1 MARHTAIVAGA
12 GLRFTTVVV
21 EGRHAVLLHSPEPVE
36 PFVAAASA
44 VCAEALGPAHEG
56 LRAAL
61 VALRHAPT
69 APGHALAGALTD
81 EGAGAVGLAPGVAP
95 PVDDGAEAPEAA
107 RSGGSA
113 VGVSRGR
120 ALPVEEAAGAPGFAE
135 IGLGAVGVATHLATV
150 PVTRAVLVEGA
161 MGLALAHIVSGTV
174 RVAADA
180 ALPPDMAEDR
190 CAAPL
195 LLTPGAGLAAVVVPG
210 LARGRPMLAPLIV
223 VYLAGLEPAAPSV
236 VPARRGASAVHVA
249 YEDAAPPGG
258 GFAEPLIAERILT
271 LAVGIGGLGLH
282 GQAATD
288 GVVGA
293 LIRDS
298 REAFPATP
306 LILLADLALAS
317 LGADAVSLT
326 IAARLIEAPTDGL
339 ASLPP
344 PAELHDQGALPLV
357 QATLGRLTMGR
368 LGGVAADSIG
378 FVAADAAAV
387 LIAGVLAGLA
397 FPASSLRFALRLR
410 HNRARSVGRTGDA
423 VDPLLAGAGD
433 ADIGA
438 GSATALAI
446 GPLPRLIAPALAGG
460 SPAIALGAVGRR
472 SANAPTSPTTA
483 AAPSAFIGAGAG
495 QQKDQRERGVLHE
508 VHLGGT
514 GLRRCSQKPGS
525 TTKAQPTTAAQP
537 ESAGPH
543 TRQSRDLLLTARPTY
558 SRRGDDEA

>member
-1 MARHTAIVAGA
+1 M
-12 GLRFTTVVV
+12 
-21 EGRHAVLLHSPEPVE
+21 LLHSPEPVE

-44 VCAEALGPAHEG
+44 LCAEALGPAHEG

-113 VGVSRGR
+113 VGVSGGR
-120 ALPVEEAAGAPGFAE
+120 ALPVEEAAGAPGLAE

-190 CAAPL
+190 CAAPP
-195 LLTPGAGLAAVVVPG
+195 LLTPGAGLAAGVVPG
-210 LARGRPMLAPLIV
+210 PARGRPTLAPLLV

-317 LGADAVSLT
+317 LGLDDSVP
-326 IAARLIEAPTDGL
+326 AARRELARLSASRPDITPVRWEYALARAYQAAGDEAQARAAYQRALERVDGEL
-339 ASLPP
+339 A
-344 PAELHDQGALPLV
+344 PAEHDHARNFVRP
-357 QATLGRLTMGR
+357 
-368 LGGVAADSIG
+368 AAH
-378 FVAADAAAV
+378 
-387 LIAGVLAGLA
+387 
-397 FPASSLRFALRLR
+397 R
-410 HNRARSVGRTGDA
+410 
-423 VDPLLAGAGD
+423 
-433 ADIGA
+433 
-438 GSATALAI
+438 
-446 GPLPRLIAPALAGG
+446 
-460 SPAIALGAVGRR
+460 
-472 SANAPTSPTTA
+472 
-483 AAPSAFIGAGAG
+483 
-495 QQKDQRERGVLHE
+495 
-508 VHLGGT
+508 
-514 GLRRCSQKPGS
+514 
-525 TTKAQPTTAAQP
+525 
-537 ESAGPH
+537 
-543 TRQSRDLLLTARPTY
+543 
-558 SRRGDDEA
+558 